1 MLKTVELLSDSYTA
15 VFGVNDQLSAL
26 LEESLD
32 VRLRTQDGTLA
43 IEGDQQ
49 QAELA
54 AQCVQALIEIAR
66 TRPVDPA
73 ACRMVVHYAREGR
86 LGELEEIM
94 NRVVAVTAH
103 GKPITCRTAG
113 QLKYVNAIRKHEL
126 TIAEGPAGTGKTYLA
141 VAMAVTALKNREVE
155 RLILTRPAVD
165 AGERLG
171 FLPGDMSQKIDPYLR
186 PLYDAL
192 YELTGSDSTQRML
205 DRGILEIAPLAFMR
219 GRTLSHAFVILDEAQ
234 NTTSEQMK
242 MFLTR
247 LGAGS
252 RFVIT
257 GDATQV
263 DLPGSQVS
271 GLHQALEVLKDEPA
285 VSIIRLTAEDVVRHE
300 LVLKIIQAYER
311 YQKKR

>member
-1 MLKTVELLSDSYTA
+1 MQKTLNLFTDSYTA
-15 VFGVNDQLSAL
+15 VFGVN
-26 LEESLD
+26 
-32 VRLRTQDGTLA
+32 
-43 IEGDQQ
+43 EGDPEP
-49 QAELA
+49 AEMA
-54 AQCVQALIEIAR
+54 AQCVEKLIALAASHAI
-66 TRPVDPA
+66 DPA
-73 ACRMVVHYAREGR
+73 TCRLVIHYAREGR
-86 LGELEEIM
+86 LDSLDELM
-94 NRVVAVTAH
+94 SRTVAVTAH
-103 GKPITCRTAG
+103 GKPIVCRTAG
-113 QLKYVNAIRKHEL
+113 QMNYVQTVRRHEL

-155 RLILTRPAVD
+155 RIILTRPAVE

-192 YELTGSDSTQRML
+192 YELSGSDSTQRML
-205 DRGILEIAPLAFMR
+205 ERGILEIAPLAFMR

-234 NTTSEQMK
+234 NTTAEQMK

-247 LGAGS
+247 LGAGA

-271 GLHQALEVLKDEPA
+271 GLRQALEVLRDEPA
-285 VSIIRLTAEDVVRHE
+285 VGVVRLTAEDVVRHE
-300 LVLKIIQAYER
+300 LVLRIIRAYER
-311 YQKKR
+311 YQNR

>member
-1 MLKTVELLSDSYTA
+1 MQRTLDLLSDSYTA
-15 VFGVNDQLSAL
+15 VFGVNDQLSSL
-26 LEESLD
+26 LETSLD
-32 VRLRTQDGTLA
+32 VRLRTQDGQLI
-43 IEGDQQ
+43 IEGDEQQ
-49 QAELA
+49 TELA
-54 AQCVQALIEIAR
+54 AQCVEKLIALAQSQPI
-66 TRPVDPA
+66 DPTL
-73 ACRMVVHYAREGR
+73 CRLVLHYAREGR
-86 LGELEEIM
+86 LGDLDALLS
-94 NRVVAVTAH
+94 RTVAVTAH

-113 QLKYVNAIRKHEL
+113 QLQYFNAVRRHEL

-155 RLILTRPAVD
+155 RIILTRPAVE

-171 FLPGDMSQKIDPYLR
+171 FLPGDMNQKIDPYLR

-234 NTTSEQMK
+234 NTTAEQMK

-247 LGAGS
+247 LGTGS

-263 DLPGSQVS
+263 DLPDSQVS
-271 GLHQALEVLKDEPA
+271 GLHQALQVLRDEPA
-285 VSIIRLTAEDVVRHE
+285 IGIIRLTAEDVVRHE
-300 LVLKIIQAYER
+300 LVMKIIQAYER
-311 YQKKR
+311 YQKR

>member
-15 VFGVNDQLSAL
+15 VFGVNDQMSGL
-26 LEESLD
+26 LEENLQ
-32 VRLRTQDGTLA
+32 VKLRTQDGTLV
-43 IEGDQQ
+43 IEGDPAQT
-49 QAELA
+49 ELA
-54 AQCVQALIEIAR
+54 AQCVDALISLAR
-66 TRPVDPA
+66 TRAIDPA
-73 ACRMVVHYAREGR
+73 TCRMVLHYAREGR
-86 LGELEEIM
+86 LSELEELM
-94 NRVVAVTAH
+94 NRIVAVTAH

-113 QLKYVNAIRKHEL
+113 QLQYVNAVRKHEL

-155 RLILTRPAVD
+155 RLILTRPAVE

-171 FLPGDMSQKIDPYLR
+171 FLPGDMTQKIDPYLR

-192 YELTGSDSTQRML
+192 YELSGSDSTQRML

-234 NTTSEQMK
+234 NTTAEQMK

-247 LGAGS
+247 LGTGS

-271 GLHQALEVLKDEPA
+271 GLRQALDVLRDEPA

-311 YQKKR
+311 YQNR

>member
-1 MLKTVELLSDSYTA
+1 MQDS
-15 VFGVNDQLSAL
+15 QLI
-26 LEESLD
+26 
-32 VRLRTQDGTLA
+32 
-43 IEGDQQ
+43 IEGDPEHTAL
-49 QAELA
+49 AE
-54 AQCVQALIEIAR
+54 QCVAKLIHLSASQLI
-66 TRPVDPA
+66 DPA
-73 ACRMVVHYAREGR
+73 TCRLVIHYARDGR
-86 LGELEEIM
+86 LDELDELM
-94 NRVVAVTAH
+94 SRTVAVTAH

-113 QLKYVNAIRKHEL
+113 QLRYVNAVRNHEL

-155 RLILTRPAVD
+155 RIILTRPAVE

-192 YELTGSDSTQRML
+192 YELSGSDSTQRMI

-219 GRTLSHAFVILDEAQ
+219 GRTLAHAFVILDEAQ
-234 NTTSEQMK
+234 NTTAEQMK

-263 DLPGSQVS
+263 DLPGTQVS
-271 GLHQALEVLKDEPA
+271 GLRQALEVLKDEPRI
-285 VSIIRLTAEDVVRHE
+285 SIVRLTAEDVVRHE
-300 LVLKIIQAYER
+300 LVLRIIQAYER
-311 YQKKR
+311 YQSKQKSGGAALEAEPADRQ

>member
-1 MLKTVELLSDSYTA
+1 MQKTLELLTESYTA
-15 VFGVNDQLSAL
+15 VFGVNDQLSSM
-26 LEESLD
+26 LEDTLE
-32 VRLRTQDGTLA
+32 VKLRVQDGRLM
-43 IEGDQQ
+43 IEGEPENAD
-49 QAELA
+49 LA
-54 AQCVQALIEIAR
+54 AKCVLKMLSLAQS
-66 TRPVDPA
+66 RPIDPA
-73 ACRMVVHYAREGR
+73 ACRLVLHYAREGR
-86 LGELEEIM
+86 LDELDELIS
-94 NRVVAVTAH
+94 RTVAVTAH

-113 QLKYVNAIRKHEL
+113 QLQYVNAVRRHEL

-155 RLILTRPAVD
+155 RIILTRPAVE

-234 NTTSEQMK
+234 NTTAEQMK

-247 LGAGS
+247 LGSGS

-271 GLHQALEVLKDEPA
+271 GLRQALEVLQDEPA
-285 VSIIRLTAEDVVRHE
+285 IGIIRLTAEDVVRHE
-300 LVLKIIQAYER
+300 LVLRIIQAYER
-311 YQKKR
+311 FQKR

>member
-1 MLKTVELLSDSYTA
+1 MQTTLDLLSDSYTA
-15 VFGVNDQLSAL
+15 VFGVNDQLSGVLETAL
-26 LEESLD
+26 N
-32 VRLRTQDGTLA
+32 VRLRTQDGRLM
-43 IEGDQQ
+43 IEGEPE
-49 QAELA
+49 QAALA
-54 AQCVQALIEIAR
+54 EQCVRRLIDMAGV
-66 TRPVDPA
+66 RPIDPS
-73 ACRMVVHYAREGR
+73 ACRLVLHYAREGR
-86 LGELEEIM
+86 LDELDEVL
-94 NRVVAVTAH
+94 NRTVAVTAH
-103 GKPITCRTAG
+103 GRPITCRTAG
-113 QLKYVNAIRKHEL
+113 QLQYVQAVRRHEL

-155 RLILTRPAVD
+155 RIILTRPAVE

-171 FLPGDMSQKIDPYLR
+171 FLPGDMNQKIDPYLR

-234 NTTSEQMK
+234 NTTAEQMK

-263 DLPGSQVS
+263 DLPGSQMS
-271 GLHQALEVLKDEPA
+271 GLRQALEVLSDISA
-285 VSIIRLTAEDVVRHE
+285 VGIIRLTAEDVVRHE

-311 YQKKR
+311 YQKH